1 MKKLIVNIA
10 RFLLAAVFIVSGFVK
25 AVDPMGTQYKLEDY
39 AAVLGLS
46 SVLPSLL
53 AVVLAVALAAV
64 EFCLGVFM
72 LFAIRRR
79 LTSRLMLLM
88 LCIMTPLTLWLALTN
103 PITDCG
109 CFGDA
114 IILTNWQTFAKNVIL
129 LIAAIIVVRWPEQMM
144 RFISQSNQWIVIN
157 YTALFILAVAGW
169 SLYYLPQF
177 DFRPYHIGANIRE
190 GMVVPDDAEQPQFE
204 TTFILEKDG
213 KQQEFTLD
221 NYPDSTWTFVDSRTV
236 QTRQGYVPP
245 IHDFAIVTDEGDDI
259 TEDVLSDPGY
269 TMLLVAPHLE
279 DADDSDLDVINE
291 LYEYTRQHGYPFYCL
306 TSSTDRGIDQWRDIT
321 GAEYPFCTTDA
332 TTLKTVVRS
341 NPGLLLLKDGT
352 IIGKWSHNNLP
363 VIDESQWQ
371 KPLEQQEIGHIPSDS
386 APAKVLTI
394 ALWFVLP
401 LLLLTIADRLWA
413 WSRWLRRKPS
423 KPNETQNNP
432 QNPQ

>member
-1 MKKLIVNIA
+1 MKKLAVNIC
-10 RFLLAAVFIVSGFVK
+10 RLLLAAVFIVSGFVK

-46 SVLPSLL
+46 SFMPSLV

-88 LCIMTPLTLWLALTN
+88 LCILTPLTLWLALTN

-114 IILTNWQTFAKNVIL
+114 IVLTNWQTFAKNVVL
-129 LIAAIIVVRWPEQMM
+129 LAAAVIVVLWPEQMV
-144 RFISQSNQWIVIN
+144 RFISRSNQWIVIN
-157 YTALFILAVAGW
+157 YTALFILAVAGY

-213 KQQEFTLD
+213 RHQEFTLD

-245 IHDFAIVTDEGDDI
+245 IHDFAIVTQEGDDI
-259 TEDVLSDPGY
+259 TEDVLSDSSY

-279 DADDSDLDVINE
+279 DADDSDLDIINE

-306 TSSTDRGIDQWRDIT
+306 TSSTDRGIDHWCDIT

-332 TTLKTVVRS
+332 TTLKTIVRS
-341 NPGLLLLKDGT
+341 NPGLVLLKDGT
-352 IIGKWSHNNLP
+352 VIGKWSHNNLP
-363 VIDESQWQ
+363 VIDENQWQ
-371 KPLEQQEIGHIPSDS
+371 LPLDKQEIGHIPGDS
-386 APAKVLTI
+386 APAKVL
-394 ALWFVLP
+394 ALMLWFVLP

-423 KPNETQNNP
+423 KPDETQNNP
-432 QNPQ
+432 QNP

>member
-1 MKKLIVNIA
+1 MKKLAVNVC
-10 RFLLAAVFIVSGFVK
+10 RLLLAAVFIVSGFVK

-46 SVLPSLL
+46 AVLPSLA

-88 LCIMTPLTLWLALTN
+88 LCVMTPLTLWLALAN

-114 IILTNWQTFAKNVIL
+114 IILTNWQTFAKNVVL
-129 LIAAIIVVRWPEQMM
+129 LAAAVVVVCWPDCMV
-144 RFISQSNQWIVIN
+144 RFISRSNQWIVIN

-190 GMVVPDDAEQPQFE
+190 GMTVPEGAEQPQFE

-213 KQQEFTLD
+213 RQQEFTLD
-221 NYPDSTWTFVDSRTV
+221 NYPDSTWTFIDSRTV

-245 IHDFAIVTDEGDDI
+245 IHDFAIVNADGADI
-259 TEDVLSDPGY
+259 TDDVLSDPGY
-269 TMLLVAPHLE
+269 TMLLVAPYLE
-279 DADDSDLDVINE
+279 DADDADLDVINE
-291 LYEYTRQHGYPFYCL
+291 LYEYTRQHGYHFYCL
-306 TSSTDRGIDQWRDIT
+306 TSSTERGIEQWRENT
-321 GAEYPFCTTDA
+321 GAEYPFCSTDA
-332 TTLKTVVRS
+332 TTLKTIVRS
-341 NPGLLLLKDGT
+341 NPGLLLLKDAT
-352 IIGKWSHNNLP
+352 VIGKWSHNDLP
-363 VIDESQWQ
+363 VIDESKWQ
-371 KPLEQQEIGHIPSDS
+371 LPLDQQPIGHIPSGS
-386 APAKVLTI
+386 APAKVA
-394 ALWFVLP
+394 ALVMWFVLP

-413 WSRWLRRKPS
+413 WSRWLRRKPRS
-423 KPNETQNNP
+423 NP
-432 QNPQ
+432 QQPQ

>member
-1 MKKLIVNIA
+1 MKKLSVNIS
-10 RFLLAAVFIVSGFVK
+10 RLLLAAVFIVSGFVK
-25 AVDPMGTQYKLEDY
+25 AVDPKGTQYKLEDY
-39 AAVLGLS
+39 AGALGLS
-46 SVLPSLL
+46 ALLPDLA
-53 AVVLAVALAAV
+53 AVVIAVALAAM

-88 LCIMTPLTLWLALTN
+88 LAVLTPLTLWLALTN

-114 IILTNWQTFAKNVIL
+114 IILTNWQTFAKNVVL
-129 LIAAIIVVRWPEQMM
+129 LLAAIIVVCWPGQMV
-144 RFISQSNQWIVIN
+144 RFISHSNQWIVIN

-190 GMVVPDDAEQPQFE
+190 GMVIPENAEQPQFE

-213 KQQEFTLD
+213 QQQEFTLE
-221 NYPDSTWTFVDSRTV
+221 NYPDSTWTFIDSHTV

-245 IHDFAIVTDEGDDI
+245 IHDFSITTDEGIEI
-259 TEDVLSDPGY
+259 TDDVLADSSY

-279 DADDSDLDVINE
+279 DADDSAYDVINE

-306 TSSTDRGIDQWRDIT
+306 TASTERGIDHWRDIT
-321 GAEYPFCTTDA
+321 GAEYPFCNTDA
-332 TTLKTVVRS
+332 TTLKTVIRS
-341 NPGLLLLKDGT
+341 NPGLVLLKGGT
-352 IIGKWSHNNLP
+352 VIGKWSHNNLP

-371 KPLEQQEIGHIPSDS
+371 QPLDRLEIGRMPENS
-386 APAKVLTI
+386 APAKVFQI
-394 ALWFVLP
+394 VLWFVLP

-413 WSRWLRRKPS
+413 WSRWLRRKPKVPAAPDS
-423 KPNETQNNP
+423 EQTKC
-432 QNPQ
+432 